1 MTNQSLSSTFKRN
14 IFLTKIIAIN
24 APLKY
29 TIAIVSKIF
38 QFPKSKPVCSWE
50 TGILLSPAMVYF
62 ASGNYKLIMN

>member
-29 TIAIVSKIF
+29 TIAVVSKI
-38 QFPKSKPVCSWE
+38 PVPQKQACLLVGNGNFAISRN
-50 TGILLSPAMVYF
+50 GILRL
-62 ASGNYKLIMN
+62 GKL